1 MANTIGLMGVP
12 SLCTLGRPYICGN
25 PVLHLHCGV
34 TSQGPVLV
42 ITEGLY
48 HSVSIFGF
56 VHYHGSSAFV
66 SRNDDDVDVILQFLT
81 HHNPLP
87 LPLFIF
93 IYSMFCF

>member
-48 HSVSIFGF
+48 HSVSIVGF
-56 VHYHGSSAFV
+56 VHYHSSSAFV
-66 SRNDDDVDVILQFLT
+66 SRNDDDVGVILQAVECIALLKGQVRFWWLG
-81 HHNPLP
+81 L
-87 LPLFIF
+87 L
-93 IYSMFCF
+93 

>member
-1 MANTIGLMGVP
+1 MTIIVE
-12 SLCTLGRPYICGN
+12 TLQSAGI

-66 SRNDDDVDVILQFLT
+66 SRNDDDVGVLCDV
-81 HHNPLP
+81 
-87 LPLFIF
+87 
-93 IYSMFCF
+93 M